1 MSPLAALQL
10 AADAMRRSDPNY
22 CEAHGV
28 AQTTDAEWDAALEAV
43 EDALSAVGTN
53 VSAILVDTEEMPA

>member
-1 MSPLAALQL
+1 VSPLAALQL
-10 AADAMRRSDPNY
+10 AADAMRRSDPSY

-43 EDALSAVGTN
+43 EDALEDAS
-53 VSAILVDTEEMPA
+53 EEVPA